1 VNKRLIVRGVLALLA
16 GLPLLLTACDD
27 PTVDLELSTDPTER
41 NAYYTDTITV
51 RSSTVLVDSV
61 PSSGTAYLLVGRYVD
76 AQLGT
81 IEGRSYLQ
89 PSLSAAFLP
98 TADLTYDS
106 LALSLTPDT
115 YRYGDTTRTQQLRV
129 HRVQQPFGASKTY
142 YTRDALRYD
151 APALGQ
157 RTFRAPKSLGSLRV
171 RLGGTLGPEL
181 WQAGRAGRLTSNDE
195 LRAVLNGLALAPG
208 PADDAAIVRWSP
220 TATLQLYYH
229 DPLDPTTALSTDF
242 ELGSRHFFQ
251 LEADRS
257 TTLLAPLSRVKQGL
271 PSTATANQ
279 TFIEAGLGLCT
290 KLEFPYLLNF
300 RDVGSGFVF
309 SSAEL
314 KLEVVSNTASRT
326 LPVPASV
333 APQLVSRGNQL
344 GAGFLNSAGTTLTIP
359 AATTISASTG
369 LDQTSYTLDCSAY
382 IEAVVLGTL
391 ANDGMVLN
399 GDILPATVS
408 RAVLGGPG
416 HASNPLK
423 ISAYYTRL

>member
-1 VNKRLIVRGVLALLA
+1 MSKTLIVRGVLALLA

-61 PSSGTAYLLVGRYVD
+61 PSSATAYLLVGRYVD

-89 PSLSAAFLP
+89 PGLSAAFQP
-98 TADLTYDS
+98 TTGLVYDS
-106 LALSLTPDT
+106 LALSLTPDA
-115 YRYGDTTRTQQLRV
+115 YRYGDTTRAQQLLV
-129 HRVQQPFGASKTY
+129 HRVQQPFVATKTY
-142 YTRDALRYD
+142 YTRDALSYD
-151 APALGQ
+151 ATALGQ
-157 RTFRAPKSLGSLRV
+157 RTFRAPKSLSSLRV

-181 WQAGRAGRLTSNDE
+181 WQAGLNNRLTSNDE
-195 LRAVLNGLALAPG
+195 LREVLKGLALLPG
-208 PADDAAIVRWSP
+208 AADNAAIVSWSP
-220 TATLQLYYH
+220 TATLHLYYH
-229 DPLDPTTALSTDF
+229 DPADPTTALNTDF

-251 LEADRS
+251 FEADRS
-257 TTLLAPLSRVKQGL
+257 NTLLAPLTQVKQGL
-271 PSTATANQ
+271 PSTATTNQ

-300 RDVGSGFVF
+300 RDVGTGFVF

-314 KLEVVSNTASRT
+314 TLEVVSNTASRS
-326 LPVPASV
+326 LPVPAYV
-333 APQLVSRGNQL
+333 LPQLVSRGNQL
-344 GAGFLNSAGTTLTIP
+344 GAKFLNAAGTTLTIP
-359 AATTISASTG
+359 AVTAVSARTG

-382 IEAVVLGTL
+382 MEAVVLGTV
-391 ANDGMVLN
+391 ANDGMILN
-399 GDILPATVS
+399 GDAQVATVG

-416 HASNPLK
+416 HTGNPLK
-423 ISAYYTRL
+423 ISAYYTRR